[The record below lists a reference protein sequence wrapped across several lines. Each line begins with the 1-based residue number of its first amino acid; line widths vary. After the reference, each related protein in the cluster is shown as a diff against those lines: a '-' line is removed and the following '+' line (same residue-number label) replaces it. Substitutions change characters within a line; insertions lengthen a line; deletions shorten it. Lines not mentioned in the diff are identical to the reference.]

1 MEEPTCRICR
11 CEGSPDDPL
20 FHPCKCRGSIKY
32 IHQDC
37 LSAWLSH
44 SNKQSCDIC
53 HTPYTFKTIFD
64 DNTPK
69 TVPFS
74 LFIKKI
80 IGKLKII
87 LTNLLI
93 FSLVW
98 LFIVI
103 EVPIFMMI
111 TLRLFTWLISD
122 NDYIKQENLIFYLLF
137 GNNNNNNNNT
147 AATNDINSFDLNN
160 FKKIIFDNFIPGI
173 RNVIIL
179 SLAIAALVSEHEWV
193 TKDEGF
199 TKIIETRIGPHPKK
213 RLFDMFQAQRDQQE
227 RRILADRRLR
237 EEAQRQRQLQRERDR
252 DLQEQRERNR
262 DLQREPREQREQNH
276 AAIFNQNE
284 LEERNRDFARQIFNG
299 PFDNRFENDNN
310 NIINN
315 NNNNNDPFLNDGAG
329 SDSDFDDEINAF
341 DINNFLHQNNN
352 NNNNNNN
359 DNDDDDDFDEDNF
372 DNLLNN
378 NNNNGQ
384 NNQPADRNDE
394 AIHLFEELIR
404 LQVEQEN
411 IRQQQ
416 QQQQQQPQQQQQQQE
431 NAENDENANIERP
444 NGFFDAIFPPTFP
457 LKLSAIVNLVIII
470 MLCSFYF
477 MPILF
482 GCFFTPIIIS
492 LISLQLDLISYL
504 FIYLNNLT
512 GSIISTYYFNLIN
525 SDLFKI
531 IINHPSISIPSN
543 YLLQN
548 YFSPILNSCNNI
560 LMKFLNSNQLSSSSS
575 SFLNFEFT
583 PIFFT
588 PLSSNTEI
596 LICLSIGYL
605 VYASAIG
612 FTMYKL
618 EKNTSIS
625 NPLTG
630 VKRQIYVF
638 LLEIVCTLKVICI
651 FSIEL
656 VFFPIFCGYQLSFVL
671 APVLTENDIMF
682 EPIQPSFWFNWVL
695 GTVFMYLFASFVSMA
710 RARILRKG
718 VLFFIR
724 SPDDPNVR
732 LVHDALMKP
741 FGLQISRISLS
752 GAVYTAYI
760 IVEFAVISWGLRYL
774 SPLRILPIN
783 SFFGLLDA
791 GLFFYPIYSVTK
803 PLTKYFRSYWQLA
816 FKYSCS
822 LLRLSSFILDEDKSS
837 ERGHIVYRSYAARL
851 FSRQLPDFTKPIP
864 DFKTIEFFKSNPN
877 IHCVFVPDG
886 NYIRAPDDDNVSRL
900 FLKLL
905 FVPVTK
911 DDKLLNP
918 IDKFDDKNDA
928 KYNPYGDEEL
938 VSIKTYTVVYRPPN
952 FRTRIFGLLGCLW
965 IYSLFLGIAYI
976 LISFII
982 GKSILLLIGDFT
994 ISPIYNNITNLKI
1007 MSILRDNF
1015 YSLDLLSIL
1024 IGGYIIQLIFKGFDI
1039 YITSKETAANNLIV
1053 ENNEIDN
1060 DIDDNNNDDNNVAAA
1075 DNAEVERST
1084 FTIFID
1090 NTKDILMEKL
1100 ENISEFLMLVYITS
1114 TWFIVFCFIHHVCI
1128 SYGFDIYGEILSKRF
1143 NSKQN
1148 IDTYIGFAKLTVH
1161 AITGLFTV
1169 VSQVIQASRLN
1180 QLGNLNPVE
1189 ASRQIKIDYQ
1199 PCIVTSI
1206 AIICKS
1212 IYEKYLTTNSIYIND
1227 SIFKIIFNTTLNV
1240 CYGTESFCIK
1250 VALFS
1255 WIVCLLFKLFFAVK
1269 NYMLTVNDELR
1280 TEFYGKG
1287 KILTNVGED
1296 DDQ

>member
-11 CEGSPDDPL
+11 CEGSPEDPL

-44 SNKQSCDIC
+44 SNKKSCDIC

-64 DNTPK
+64 DNTPN
-69 TVPFS
+69 TVPLS

-80 IGKLKII
+80 IAKLKII
-87 LTNLLI
+87 LTNLLL

-103 EVPIFMMI
+103 EVPIFMML
-111 TLRLFTWLISD
+111 TLRLFTWIISD
-122 NDYIKQENLIFYLLF
+122 NDNIKQENLILFLLF
-137 GNNNNNNNNT
+137 GNNTTNT
-147 AATNDINSFDLNN
+147 TTTTNTSTTTNINLFDLNN
-160 FKKIIFDNFIPGI
+160 LQKILFDNFMPGT
-173 RNVIIL
+173 VYVMLL
-179 SLAIAALVSEHEWV
+179 SVAIAALVSEHEWV

-213 RLFDMFQAQRDQQE
+213 RLFDMFQAQRNQQE

-237 EEAQRQRQLQRERDR
+237 EEAQRQRHLQRERER
-252 DLQEQRERNR
+252 QEQQNQ
-262 DLQREPREQREQNH
+262 DQPQQNQQQNH
-276 AAIFNQNE
+276 AIFNQNE

-299 PFDNRFENDNN
+299 PFDNRFEDGNN
-310 NIINN
+310 INN
-315 NNNNNDPFLNDGAG
+315 NNNNNINNNNNPFLNEGAG
-329 SDSDFDDEINAF
+329 SDSDFDDEPDAF
-341 DINNFLHQNNN
+341 DINNFVNQNNN
-352 NNNNNNN
+352 VN
-359 DNDDDDDFDEDNF
+359 DHDHDDDNF

-378 NNNNGQ
+378 NNNNQ
-384 NNQPADRNDE
+384 IDQPANRNDE

-404 LQVEQEN
+404 RQVEQEN
-411 IRQQQ
+411 VRQQQQQQEQQQ
-416 QQQQQQPQQQQQQQE
+416 QQQQQD
-431 NAENDENANIERP
+431 NAEDDENANVERP

-470 MLCSFYF
+470 MLFSFYF
-477 MPILF
+477 MPIIC
-482 GCFFTPIIIS
+482 GCFFTPIIVS

-504 FIYLNNLT
+504 FTYVNNST
-512 GSIISTYYFNLIN
+512 GSILSTYYFNMIN
-525 SDLFKI
+525 SNLFKI

-548 YFSPILNSCNNI
+548 YFSPILSSCNNI
-560 LMKFLNSNQLSSSSS
+560 LMKFLNSNKLSNSTFTDSSNIIK
-575 SFLNFEFT
+575 FDIT

-605 VYASAIG
+605 VYASAIV
-612 FTMYKL
+612 FTMYSL
-618 EKNTSIS
+618 EKNTSVS

-682 EPIQPSFWFNWVL
+682 EPVQPSFYFNWIL

-760 IVEFAVISWGLRYL
+760 IVEFAIISWGLRYL
-774 SPLRILPIN
+774 SPARILPIN
-783 SFFGLLDA
+783 TFFGLLDA

-816 FKYSCS
+816 FKYSCG
-822 LLRLSSFILDEDKSS
+822 LLRLSSFILDEDNLS

-851 FSRQLPDFTKPIP
+851 FSRKSPDFTKPIP
-864 DFKTIEFFKSNPN
+864 DFKTTEFFKSNPD

-911 DDKLLNP
+911 DDKLLNS
-918 IDKFDDKNDA
+918 IDKFDDKSDS

-938 VSIKTYTVVYRPPN
+938 VSIKTYTVD
-952 FRTRIFGLLGCLW
+952 
-965 IYSLFLGIAYI
+965 
-976 LISFII
+976 
-982 GKSILLLIGDFT
+982 LLIF
-994 ISPIYNNITNLKI
+994 
-1007 MSILRDNF
+1007 
-1015 YSLDLLSIL
+1015 
-1024 IGGYIIQLIFKGFDI
+1024 
-1039 YITSKETAANNLIV
+1039 
-1053 ENNEIDN
+1053 
-1060 DIDDNNNDDNNVAAA
+1060 
-1075 DNAEVERST
+1075 
-1084 FTIFID
+1084 
-1090 NTKDILMEKL
+1090 
-1100 ENISEFLMLVYITS
+1100 
-1114 TWFIVFCFIHHVCI
+1114 W
-1128 SYGFDIYGEILSKRF
+1128 
-1143 NSKQN
+1143 
-1148 IDTYIGFAKLTVH
+1148 
-1161 AITGLFTV
+1161 
-1169 VSQVIQASRLN
+1169 
-1180 QLGNLNPVE
+1180 
-1189 ASRQIKIDYQ
+1189 
-1199 PCIVTSI
+1199 
-1206 AIICKS
+1206 
-1212 IYEKYLTTNSIYIND
+1212 
-1227 SIFKIIFNTTLNV
+1227 
-1240 CYGTESFCIK
+1240 
-1250 VALFS
+1250 
-1255 WIVCLLFKLFFAVK
+1255 
-1269 NYMLTVNDELR
+1269 
-1280 TEFYGKG
+1280 
-1287 KILTNVGED
+1287 
-1296 DDQ
+1296 